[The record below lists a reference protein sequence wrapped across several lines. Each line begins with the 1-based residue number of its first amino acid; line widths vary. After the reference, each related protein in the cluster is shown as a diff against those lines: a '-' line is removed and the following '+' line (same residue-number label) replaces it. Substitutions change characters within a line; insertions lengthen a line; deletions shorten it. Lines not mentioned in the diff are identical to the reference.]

1 MVAVMAF
8 SENSVQ
14 ENLLSD
20 EEYVIY
26 RAKISQKNDPS
37 SSKAWA
43 ITAKT
48 LFPRNFSVQVSA
60 FRFHRLLSHLW

>member
-1 MVAVMAF
+1 MGPANV
-8 SENSVQ
+8 SPDSTVQ
-14 ENLLSD
+14 ENLLTD

-48 LFPRNFSVQVSA
+48 LFPRNFSVQVRRILMTA
-60 FRFHRLLSHLW
+60 

>member
-1 MVAVMAF
+1 MGPANV
-8 SENSVQ
+8 SPDNTVQ
-14 ENLLSD
+14 ENLLTD

-48 LFPRNFSVQVSA
+48 LFPRNFSVQV
-60 FRFHRLLSHLW
+60 RRILMTG

>member
-1 MVAVMAF
+1 MGPINV
-8 SENSVQ
+8 SPDNTVQ
-14 ENLLSD
+14 ENLLTD

-48 LFPRNFSVQVSA
+48 LFPRNFSVQVREILMTA
-60 FRFHRLLSHLW
+60 

>member
-1 MVAVMAF
+1 MGPINV
-8 SENSVQ
+8 SPDNTVQ
-14 ENLLSD
+14 ENLLTD

-48 LFPRNFSVQVSA
+48 LFPRNFSVQVRRILMTA
-60 FRFHRLLSHLW
+60 

>member
-1 MVAVMAF
+1 MGPVIV
-8 SENSVQ
+8 SPDNTVQ

-48 LFPRNFSVQVSA
+48 LFPRNFSVQV
-60 FRFHRLLSHLW
+60 RGILLST